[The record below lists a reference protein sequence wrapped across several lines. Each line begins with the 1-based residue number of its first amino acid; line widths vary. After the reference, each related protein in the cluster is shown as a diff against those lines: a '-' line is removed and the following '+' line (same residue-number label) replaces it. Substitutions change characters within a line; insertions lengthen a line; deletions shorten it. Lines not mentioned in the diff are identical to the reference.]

1 MSVKQRLSHFCYGVA
16 LLALLFTVTACSP
29 VATPPKYYYNLT
41 ATTPVM
47 RSVNPSSHVLLV
59 TPSSVESPYKSNK
72 IAYTEQTSPYQISY
86 FGEHYWAS
94 TPDKL
99 LTPNITNAMVNT
111 GHFRA
116 VANPPYGGTA
126 DYRLDTDL
134 VTLVQ
139 QFNGTNSQVTLS
151 LRAVIVN
158 AQNDQ
163 ILRSQRFTVTK
174 ASSANN
180 PQAGVIAANQALAEI
195 LSQLQVW
202 VVGQTH

>member
-1 MSVKQRLSHFCYGVA
+1 MKQRLLHLCLYLTLSAV
-16 LLALLFTVTACSP
+16 LLTLTACSP

-47 RSVNPSSHVLLV
+47 HTVNPTAHVLLV
-59 TPSSVESPYKSNK
+59 TPSSVESPYNTNK

-99 LTPNITNAMVNT
+99 LTPNITNAMINT
-111 GHFRA
+111 DHFKA

-126 DYRLDTDL
+126 DYRVDTDL

-139 QFNGTNSQVTLS
+139 QFNGTSSQVTLS

-174 ASSANN
+174 AASVNN

-202 VVGQTH
+202 VVGQTR